1 MGVIVAVLNVIDRQG
16 RSHELEAVEGWRVME
31 ILRDYKVGIEGV
43 CGGSCDCGTCH
54 VIVAQEWAG
63 KLPEPRNEEI
73 IASAYDPVRTFV
85 RATRAD
91 RTVTAAM
98 PPVRR
103 RPTPAERG

>member
-63 KLPEPRNEEI
+63 KLPEPRDEEI
-73 IASAYDPVRTFV
+73 DALDELPLIEATSRLSCQIRVRDDLDGLV
-85 RATRAD
+85 
-91 RTVTAAM
+91 VNI
-98 PPVRR
+98 P
-103 RPTPAERG
+103 ERQG